1 MSPVATAHRMA
12 ELNALARR
20 LYDNRMRIARG

>member
-1 MSPVATAHRMA
+1 MSPAATAHHLA
-12 ELNALARR
+12 ELNAIARR